1 MDNGQ
6 STDFTDQSAFLSV
19 NSFLGGGLLIFP
31 VKVVGGFKDWIIFVL
46 LCLTLNNETVY
57 SDSLAILS
65 RRLSQYEAGTHVVAD
80 YPHQAF
86 YPVFHSSIV
95 FLP

>member
-1 MDNGQ
+1 M
-6 STDFTDQSAFLSV
+6 
-19 NSFLGGGLLIFP
+19 
-31 VKVVGGFKDWIIFVL
+31 KVVGGFKDWIIFVL
-46 LCLTLNNETVY
+46 LCLTLNHETVY

-80 YPHQAF
+80 YSYQAF
-86 YPVFHSSIV
+86 HPVFHSSIV

>member
-1 MDNGQ
+1 MDIGRMDNCQ
-6 STDFTDQSAFLSV
+6 STDFTDQSAFVSV
-19 NSFLGGGLLIFP
+19 NDFQ

-46 LCLTLNNETVY
+46 LCVTLNYETFY
-57 SDSLAILS
+57 SASLAILS

-80 YPHQAF
+80 YPYQAF
-86 YPVFHSSIV
+86 HPVFHSSIV